1 MGQAIPQQPRQVD
14 LYIDLRYTNTR
25 YMANDVDSLLP
36 LNPRVF
42 YVLLSLAEEDRHGY
56 AIAKA
61 VESIT
66 NGVVRLT
73 PGTYYPLIRQALTD
87 GWILELAEDDEDPRR
102 RRYRL
107 SALGR
112 RIAQAEARRLDAL
125 VRVAR
130 AFSLLPAARS

>member
-1 MGQAIPQQPRQVD
+1 MEAV
-14 LYIDLRYTNTR
+14 
-25 YMANDVDSLLP
+25 LP

-42 YVLLSLAEEDRHGY
+42 YILLSLAQEERHGY

-66 NGVVRLT
+66 EGGVRLT
-73 PGTYYPLIRQALTD
+73 PGTLYPLIRQLLLD
-87 GWILELAEDDEDPRR
+87 GWIVELGEDAHDPRR

-107 SALGR
+107 SSLGR
-112 RIAQAEARRLDAL
+112 RIAQAESRRLDAL

-130 AFSLLPAARS
+130 SFDLLPSSGRA